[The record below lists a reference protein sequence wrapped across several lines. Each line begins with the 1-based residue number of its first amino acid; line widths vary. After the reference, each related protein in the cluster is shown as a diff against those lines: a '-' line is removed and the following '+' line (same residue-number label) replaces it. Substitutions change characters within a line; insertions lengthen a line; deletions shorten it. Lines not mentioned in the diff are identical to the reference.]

1 MKKKLLILL
10 SLVSFFVFKN
20 MNANGIRFF
29 QEEDKPTLCAMIEGN
44 EDLLLPGNTLAERVL
59 ATAKFFGSKN
69 YTTKV
74 YVHDEKPVGFI
85 TYQKEVT
92 TPWLLKWLLGSPGC
106 IQIFNVDQ
114 EHRRHGIGASL
125 MKDALLDMKSKGF
138 DSVILQTKVDNSPA
152 RGFYEKHDF
161 KLSSPVAPGIT
172 DCLYKL
178 TY

>member
-1 MKKKLLILL
+1 MKKILLILL
-10 SLVSFFVFKN
+10 TLVSFSAFKP
-20 MNANGIRFF
+20 MKANPIRLF
-29 QEEDKPTLCAMIEGN
+29 QEEDEPTLRAMVAGN
-44 EDLLLPGNTLAERVL
+44 EELLLPGNTLAERVL

-92 TPWLLKWLLGSPGC
+92 TPWLLKWLLGSPGF

-114 EHRRHGIGASL
+114 EHRRHGIGAAL
-125 MKDALLDMKSKGF
+125 MKVALEDMKSKGF
-138 DSVILQTKVDNSPA
+138 DSVMLQTKVANSPA
-152 RGFYEKHDF
+152 RAFYEKHDF
-161 KLSSPVAPGIT
+161 KLLFPVAPGMT
-172 DCLYKL
+172 DCFYKL